1 MTNDVSDFI
10 GRGWSFPVQMNAR
23 GGILLNTGVDEINA
37 SLRMIIGTAQ
47 GERVMRPQFGCR
59 IWDLLFQPIDA
70 NTIGQ
75 IEVAVREAIQQW
87 EPRIDLVEVKPVPD
101 PEHDG
106 LVNVEISY
114 VMRPTNDTRN
124 LVFPF
129 YVIPRDGES

>member
-10 GRGWSFPVQMNAR
+10 GRGWSFPVQMNTR
-23 GGILLNTGVDEINA
+23 GGILLNSGVDEINA
-37 SLRMIIGTAQ
+37 SLRMIIGTAP
-47 GERVMRPQFGCR
+47 GERVMRPAFGCR
-59 IWDLLFQPIDA
+59 IWDLLFQSIDA
-70 NTIGQ
+70 NTLGQ

-87 EPRIDLVEVKPVPD
+87 EPRIDLVEVNPVPD